1 MEVEARES
9 VRALSPW
16 SPEYLAAIV
25 DSSDDAI
32 IGKTLDGTII
42 SWNPG
47 AERIYGYRADE
58 MIGRSISTLV
68 PADHRNELPPI
79 FRRLRNGERIDHYQ
93 TTRIRKDGRRI
104 TVSVTISP
112 VRDEHGQIVGASA
125 VARDITAQQQAMS
138 EAMRLRE
145 EFISIAA
152 HELRTPLATVYARLQ
167 LAERRLT
174 RPDVDLEAVL
184 RDVVLVRQSTDRL
197 RVLLDRLLDL
207 SRISSGRL
215 QLEKADT
222 NLVEMVRTVSAAFA
236 ETSAHEIVVRAPD
249 DATATRATIDAVRL
263 DEVLTNLL
271 DNALKYGGANGPI
284 EVDVSAVGDHV
295 SFAVRDR
302 GPGIAPDQRERIFQ
316 PFERGDTKT
325 PGVGLGL
332 HVSRE
337 IVLLHGGR
345 IEVEAPED
353 GGARFVVTLPQDGT
367 DS

>member
-104 TVSVTISP
+104 SVSVTISP

-125 VARDITAQQQAMS
+125 GA
-138 EAMRLRE
+138 
-145 EFISIAA
+145 
-152 HELRTPLATVYARLQ
+152 
-167 LAERRLT
+167 
-174 RPDVDLEAVL
+174 
-184 RDVVLVRQSTDRL
+184 
-197 RVLLDRLLDL
+197 
-207 SRISSGRL
+207 
-215 QLEKADT
+215 
-222 NLVEMVRTVSAAFA
+222 
-236 ETSAHEIVVRAPD
+236 
-249 DATATRATIDAVRL
+249 
-263 DEVLTNLL
+263 
-271 DNALKYGGANGPI
+271 GANTPPQPTLSETI
-284 EVDVSAVGDHV
+284 
-295 SFAVRDR
+295 R
-302 GPGIAPDQRERIFQ
+302 PRE
-316 PFERGDTKT
+316 
-325 PGVGLGL
+325 GVLSTTAHRPL
-332 HVSRE
+332 S
-337 IVLLHGGR
+337 
-345 IEVEAPED
+345 P
-353 GGARFVVTLPQDGT
+353 P
-367 DS
+367 S